1 MNIEDKLYRFLK
13 YYNASP
19 QWFKFISGYTYRILP
34 LSIRYGNVYLKYVK
48 FLEESQ
54 WWPKER
60 LEEYQ
65 WKKLKVILNHVY
77 ENVPYY
83 RKIFDERGIKP
94 RNIQNFDDFKK
105 LPFLTK
111 EIVRNNLK
119 SLVAENFPKSKLL
132 YVTTGGSTGTPL
144 GLYYE
149 KGVSRAK
156 ELAFIT
162 VLWNRVGY
170 KIGDKLA
177 VLRGNVVRSAKKNI
191 FWEYEPIKNRLI
203 LSSYHMTDKNLP
215 LYIEQIRKFKPKFLH
230 VYPSVLT
237 ILAKFMKR
245 NKIKPFSSIKA
256 ILASSENIYPWQ
268 IKLFKEVFQCKV
280 FFFYGLTEM
289 VALAG
294 ICEKSY
300 DYHIFPEYSYV
311 ELIGKDGNRVTK
323 EGAIGEIVGT
333 TFDNYA
339 MPLIRYRTGDLAVY
353 TKQTCKCGRNYPLL
367 KNIEGRL
374 QELIYTKSEDL
385 ISLGPVIFGI
395 HDKCWTQVRE
405 LQFVQEKKGELII
418 KLIKNPEFSEKKV
431 RNYVLNL
438 FKQRLGGICDIKI
451 KFVNEIPKTERGKHK
466 FLIQKLPI
474 NFGEIKF

>member
-1 MNIEDKLYRFLK
+1 
-13 YYNASP
+13 
-19 QWFKFISGYTYRILP
+19 
-34 LSIRYGNVYLKYVK
+34 
-48 FLEESQ
+48 
-54 WWPKER
+54 
-60 LEEYQ
+60 
-65 WKKLKVILNHVY
+65 
-77 ENVPYY
+77 
-83 RKIFDERGIKP
+83 
-94 RNIQNFDDFKK
+94 
-105 LPFLTK
+105 
-111 EIVRNNLK
+111 
-119 SLVAENFPKSKLL
+119 
-132 YVTTGGSTGTPL
+132 
-144 GLYYE
+144 
-149 KGVSRAK
+149 
-156 ELAFIT
+156 
-162 VLWNRVGY
+162 
-170 KIGDKLA
+170 
-177 VLRGNVVRSAKKNI
+177 
-191 FWEYEPIKNRLI
+191 
-203 LSSYHMTDKNLP
+203 
-215 LYIEQIRKFKPKFLH
+215 LH

-311 ELIGKDGNRVTK
+311 ELIEKDGNRVTE